1 MYQRL
6 FLGNKTLKLKEVNS
20 TNSYLKELISANDKE
35 LEGLVVVAEN
45 QSSGRGQK
53 GSLWESEDGKNL
65 TFSIL
70 KIERSVIHQSVCIL
84 KEKSID
90 VLKITY
96 GHHHPCIRK
105 TISGTFF
112 S

>member
-20 TNSYLKELISANDKE
+20 TNSYLKELISSNYKE

-45 QSSGRGQK
+45 QFSGRGQK
-53 GSLWESEDGKNL
+53 GSVWESESGQNL

-70 KIERSVIHQSVCIL
+70 L
-84 KEKSID
+84 KQHSFFVSNGEFSPLNID
-90 VLKITY
+90 I
-96 GHHHPCIRK
+96 
-105 TISGTFF
+105 
-112 S
+112 